1 MADDCNI
8 NLGPDAVI
16 EVRAYYIR
24 DGRRD
29 EFAKL
34 FQEKT
39 VAQQETCG
47 MKILG
52 QYLSLKDTPD
62 NTPGDDDTTPPA
74 NAPFP
79 QYFFDDNYF
88 VWLRAFPN
96 LEERER
102 MKEAF
107 YTSAEWLAI
116 EEQIGEMLD
125 NEKSMVWVVKLT
137 G

>member
-1 MADDCNI
+1 MAYDCNI

-29 EFAKL
+29 EFVKL

-39 VAQQETCG
+39 VAQQEACG

-52 QYLSLKDTPD
+52 EYLSLKDTPD
-62 NTPGDDDTTPPA
+62 NTGEPPPA
-74 NAPFP
+74 NVPYP
-79 QYFFDDNYF
+79 RYFFDDNYF
-88 VWLRAFPN
+88 VWLRAFPS
-96 LEERER
+96 LEARER

-116 EEQIGEMLD
+116 EEQIVEMLD
-125 NEKSMVWVVKLT
+125 NEKSFVWVVKT
-137 G
+137 NQNHK